1 MHGEYKVPGGKLV
14 IADFEVE
21 NGKLAKVSINGDFFL
36 EPPEALE
43 IISFS
48 LEGASVEESEEGLS
62 RRVRESLGDGV
73 EMVGFDA
80 NAVAVA
86 VKRGLP

>member
-1 MHGEYKVPGGKLV
+1 MHGEYKAPGGKLV

-21 NGKLAKVSINGDFFL
+21 NGKLANVSINGDFFL

-43 IISFS
+43 DISRS
-48 LEGASVEESEEGLS
+48 LEGAGAGDDEEKLAG
-62 RRVRESLGDGV
+62 RVRNSLGENV

-80 NAVAVA
+80 ESVAIA
-86 VKRGLP
+86 VKRGLS

>member
-21 NGKLAKVSINGDFFL
+21 NGKLVRVSINGDFFL

-43 IISFS
+43 TISAS
-48 LEGASVEESEEGLS
+48 LEGADIGEDEGELA
-62 RRVRESLGDGV
+62 RRVRDSLGENV

-80 NAVAVA
+80 ESVATAVR
-86 VKRGLP
+86 RGLS

>member
-1 MHGEYKVPGGKLV
+1 MRGEYKVPGGKLV

-21 NGKLAKVSINGDFFL
+21 NGKLKNVSINGDFFL

-43 IISFS
+43 TISAS
-48 LEGASVEESEEGLS
+48 LEGADAGEDEERLS
-62 RRVRESLGDGV
+62 RRVRDSLAENV

-80 NAVAVA
+80 DAVAIA
-86 VKRGLP
+86 VKRGRS